1 MSNFVF
7 HFDRSASKSITITVY
22 ADGELVGTKTT
33 VLNEDLTFDYG
44 ASKNFVLGGY
54 NLEAK
59 GQTSSFTGDAPVD
72 ANSFGLTSA
81 AFAVTKGIVPVD
93 IAEAYLNGV
102 LQSYSIDASSVKADF
117 GFNDGTTAN
126 SVSESGVAMELN
138 AAAASSVVAG
148 REGGEDKAIQ
158 INSTS
163 MYYDV
168 NGFDPGVNS
177 FTVSMWLKMDF
188 TTALNAN
195 GSGIVLFATTDPASA
210 SGVTASIRQNT
221 IRMRMNGTNNFMT
234 VKNTD
239 RYTDKWTN
247 FTFSFTRGAGK
258 CVVNVYVNFA
268 LAATSTVT
276 VDDAVSLSNPEKTSF
291 IGIGRGVE
299 VADSTGGDYE
309 NGVFKWYEDNTHT
322 VDDIVIIDKE
332 LNAAEVLGLMNYYK
346 A

>member
-1 MSNFVF
+1 M
-7 HFDRSASKSITITVY
+7 
-22 ADGELVGTKTT
+22 
-33 VLNEDLTFDYG
+33 
-44 ASKNFVLGGY
+44 
-54 NLEAK
+54 
-59 GQTSSFTGDAPVD
+59 
-72 ANSFGLTSA
+72 
-81 AFAVTKGIVPVD
+81 
-93 IAEAYLNGV
+93 
-102 LQSYSIDASSVKADF
+102 QSYSIDDSSVKADF
-117 GFNDGTTAN
+117 GFTDGTTAN
-126 SVSESGVAMELN
+126 AVADSGITMALN

-158 INSTS
+158 INSKS

-188 TTALNAN
+188 TTALDAD

-221 IRMRMNGTNNFMT
+221 IRMRMNGTTNFMT

-239 RYTDKWTN
+239 QYTDWTN
-247 FTFSFTRGAGK
+247 WTFSFTRGAGK

-268 LAATSTVT
+268 LAATSTLT
-276 VDDAVSLSNPEKTSF
+276 VADDVSLSNPENASF
-291 IGIGRGVE
+291 MGIGRGVE
-299 VADSTGGDYE
+299 VSGSEGGEYE
-309 NGVFKWYEDNTHT
+309 NGVFRWYENNTHT